1 MIEIDQ
7 LLDVILKIESSGY
20 TYYMNLSR
28 RVQGKT
34 AEIFEKL
41 ADDERKHSDRFRE
54 ILGKIPK
61 DEVATWS
68 SEEVTGYLK
77 TYAEISIFPKLEKV
91 SPQNLMMH

>member
-1 MIEIDQ
+1 MNFIQCVKIYVVNSCIFQEVDNVIGIDQ

-34 AEIFEKL
+34 AEILEKL

-54 ILGKIPK
+54 IFGKIQK
-61 DEVATWS
+61 IKWRH
-68 SEEVTGYLK
+68 GC
-77 TYAEISIFPKLEKV
+77 
-91 SPQNLMMH
+91 